1 MQIRLKITTVMNWPK
16 PSTLKALRGFLGL
29 TGYYRKFIQNF
40 GKIFGPLTKMLKK
53 NSFSWTPA
61 TETTFKKLKEAMT
74 KAPVLVLPHFSK
86 KFIIECDASG
96 LGIGAVLK
104 QEKLIAFFS
113 QALQRKNLLLS
124 IYEKEILA
132 WS

>member
-1 MQIRLKITTVMNWPK
+1 
-16 PSTLKALRGFLGL
+16 
-29 TGYYRKFIQNF
+29 
-40 GKIFGPLTKMLKK
+40 MLKK